1 MAGTASASPAPVSAL
16 AQASLRSTPAQDI
29 SDTKSN
35 ASTTASS
42 GTKRKRDA
50 GPKFYAV
57 RVGHT
62 PGIYHSWA
70 DCMAQIKGF
79 KNASFKSFPS
89 LTEAEAFVDDK
100 TSLKAPKPTPQK
112 YYAIRSG
119 RVPGVY
125 TDWPTAQR
133 QIIGWKGPKHKSFPT
148 TTEAIAFVKAGPG
161 NQNLDVLVNPPE
173 GLAVAVAATQDT
185 ASESQ
190 EVEHRTA
197 PAAKKQKKTATPAPA
212 EPVVGNDNGGPEE
225 LPEAGTGPLPP
236 DAEDGFDRRIILNA
250 ETGKVEYKTAE
261 QLNAK
266 KKMTKGDSQN
276 SMLRI
281 YTDGSSLGNGKNGA
295 VAGVGVFFGPGDK
308 RNVSEPLP
316 GPRQTNQRA
325 ELTAIARALDIAP
338 LTRPVTIYSDSKY
351 AIQCVTEWFV
361 NWRKNN
367 WINSSRKPVENKDLI
382 EPLINKIEERRMCGA
397 DTKFEWCKGHAEDP
411 GNVAADALAV
421 KGARDARLGV
431 AAGGGD
437 EE

>member
-1 MAGTASASPAPVSAL
+1 MARTASVSPAPASAL
-16 AQASLRSTPAQDI
+16 AQASLRSSPAQDI

-42 GTKRKRDA
+42 GTKRKRDT

-57 RVGHT
+57 RVGHA

-79 KNASFKSFPS
+79 KNASCESGPLLPTVPSLTRYRQPVKSFPS

-100 TSLKAPKPTPQK
+100 TSLKAPKPTLQK
-112 YYAIRSG
+112 YYAIRNG

-125 TDWPTAQR
+125 TDWPAAQR

-148 TTEAIAFVKAGPG
+148 TAEAIAFVKAGPG
-161 NQNLDVLVNPPE
+161 NQNLDIQVNPPE
-173 GLAVAVAATQDT
+173 GLAVAVAGTQDA
-185 ASESQ
+185 ASDPQ
-190 EVEHRTA
+190 EAEHRAA

-212 EPVVGNDNGGPEE
+212 EPVVENGNGAPEE
-225 LPEAGTGPLPP
+225 PPEAGTGPLPP

-266 KKMTKGDSQN
+266 KKMAKGDSQN

-295 VAGVGVFFGPGDK
+295 IAGVGVFFGPGDK
-308 RNVSEPLP
+308 RYAHPSI
-316 GPRQTNQRA
+316 
-325 ELTAIARALDIAP
+325 LTPHTLFFN
-338 LTRPVTIYSDSKY
+338 TV
-351 AIQCVTEWFV
+351 
-361 NWRKNN
+361 
-367 WINSSRKPVENKDLI
+367 
-382 EPLINKIEERRMCGA
+382 
-397 DTKFEWCKGHAEDP
+397 H
-411 GNVAADALAV
+411 
-421 KGARDARLGV
+421 
-431 AAGGGD
+431 
-437 EE
+437 

>member
-1 MAGTASASPAPVSAL
+1 MARTASASPAPASAL
-16 AQASLRSTPAQDI
+16 AQASLRSSPAQDI

-42 GTKRKRDA
+42 GTKRKRDT

-57 RVGHT
+57 RVGHA

-89 LTEAEAFVDDK
+89 LTEAEAFIDDK
-100 TSLKAPKPTPQK
+100 TSLKAPKPTLQK
-112 YYAIRSG
+112 YYAIRNG

-125 TDWPTAQR
+125 TDWPAAQR

-161 NQNLDVLVNPPE
+161 NQNLDIQVNPPE
-173 GLAVAVAATQDT
+173 GLAVAVAGIQDA
-185 ASESQ
+185 ASDPQ
-190 EVEHRTA
+190 EAEHRAA

-212 EPVVGNDNGGPEE
+212 EPVIENGNGAPEE
-225 LPEAGTGPLPP
+225 PPEAGTGPLPP

-266 KKMTKGDSQN
+266 KKMAKGDSQN

-295 VAGVGVFFGPGDK
+295 IAGVGVFFGPGDK

-316 GPRQTNQRA
+316 GSRQTNQRA
-325 ELTAIARALDIAP
+325 ELTAIARALDITP

-361 NWRKNN
+361 NWRRNG

-382 EPLINKIEERRMCGA
+382 EPLISKIEERRMCGA
-397 DTKFEWCKGHAEDP
+397 ETKFEWCKGHVEDP

-437 EE
+437 ER